1 MAKFNLSNGYLYF
14 EDETMSRAVEQLI
27 GEEFFWE
34 FLSDLV
40 AEYLD
45 NYDKEND
52 LKALVESNKAND
64 VKLEEIMKALSSLQ
78 STVKD
83 LQVAPA
89 PKPKSNV
96 VGASNNNKK
105 SGKPKE
111 TSKFKASPSG
121 KSNKKKNSE
130 NAMSGASLFDAFN
143 ALIPEP
149 D

>member
-1 MAKFNLSNGYLYF
+1 MAKFNLRNGYLYF

-40 AEYLD
+40 AEYLAD
-45 NYDKEND
+45 YDKEND

-89 PKPKSNV
+89 PKPKSNM
-96 VGASNNNKK
+96 VGASNNKNK

-121 KSNKKKNSE
+121 KSTKKKDSGDL
-130 NAMSGASLFDAFN
+130 MSGASLFAAFD
-143 ALIPEP
+143 ALIP
-149 D
+149 DQD

>member
-40 AEYLD
+40 AEYLAD
-45 NYDKEND
+45 YDKEND

-64 VKLEEIMKALSSLQ
+64 EKLEEIMKALSSLQ

-89 PKPKSNV
+89 SKPKSNM
-96 VGASNNNKK
+96 VGASTNKK
-105 SGKPKE
+105 KSVAPKE

-121 KSNKKKNSE
+121 KSDKKKDSG
-130 NAMSGASLFDAFN
+130 NAMSGASLFAAFD
-143 ALIPEP
+143 ALIP
-149 D
+149 DQD